1 MTNNDWDECFLL
13 HHRPHGETSLIVDVF
28 TKKNGKMSFIAKG
41 AKKPKSKFFGYLTP
55 FTKLKITYTGRSE
68 LKTLTNIDRDFSES
82 TNSLSKTSY
91 SLLYI
96 NELLIR
102 LLPKDAVH
110 EDLFLLYEK
119 LLRDINL
126 DENLELTLRRF
137 ELDML
142 DTMGYG
148 FDYEYD
154 INNNE
159 PIDIDSSYRFVSE
172 RGFRKSKNATFLGK
186 DIINL
191 KNRNLKD
198 VPLKELKEITKK
210 AIMNA
215 VENPRKLNDN
225 LVSAQQARRVLD
237 RLVGYELSP
246 VLWRKVKTGLSAG
259 RVQSVSVRLIV
270 EKEREIKNFQINS
283 IYKSTGTFKN
293 SNGIIKFF
301 V

>member
-110 EDLFLLYEK
+110 EDLFQLYESFLVK
-119 LLRDINL
+119 IHSG
-126 DENLELTLRRF
+126 ENIELTLRSF

-142 DTMGYG
+142 EMLGYG
-148 FDYEYD
+148 LDFE
-154 INNNE
+154 NE
-159 PIDIDSSYRFVSE
+159 IDKNQSIDVNKNYSFIPE
-172 RGFRKSKNATFLGK
+172 RGFRESKNSNFSGK
-186 DIINL
+186 DIINIRM
-191 KNRNLKD
+191 RNLSEVSKKH
-198 VPLKELKEITKK
+198 LKHITQESIHFCLDGK
-210 AIMNA
+210 
-215 VENPRKLNDN
+215 N
-225 LVSAQQARRVLD
+225 LS
-237 RLVGYELSP
+237 S
-246 VLWRKVKTGLSAG
+246 
-259 RVQSVSVRLIV
+259 
-270 EKEREIKNFQINS
+270 REIFRR
-283 IYKSTGTFKN
+283 
-293 SNGIIKFF
+293 IKQ
-301 V
+301 

>member
-110 EDLFLLYEK
+110 EDLFLLYESFLGK
-119 LLRDINL
+119 IHSG
-126 DENLELTLRRF
+126 ENIELTLRSF

-142 DTMGYG
+142 DMLGYG
-148 FDYEYD
+148 LDFE
-154 INNNE
+154 NE
-159 PIDIDSSYRFVSE
+159 IDKNQLIDVNKNYSFIPE
-172 RGFRKSKNATFLGK
+172 RGFRESKNSNFSGK
-186 DIINL
+186 DIINIRM
-191 KNRNLKD
+191 RNLSEVSTKH
-198 VPLKELKEITKK
+198 LKHITQESIHFCLDGK
-210 AIMNA
+210 
-215 VENPRKLNDN
+215 N
-225 LVSAQQARRVLD
+225 LS
-237 RLVGYELSP
+237 S
-246 VLWRKVKTGLSAG
+246 
-259 RVQSVSVRLIV
+259 
-270 EKEREIKNFQINS
+270 REIFRR
-283 IYKSTGTFKN
+283 
-293 SNGIIKFF
+293 IKQ
-301 V
+301 

>member
-110 EDLFLLYEK
+110 EDLFQLYESFLVK
-119 LLRDINL
+119 IHAG
-126 DENLELTLRRF
+126 ENIELTLRSF

-142 DTMGYG
+142 EMLGYG
-148 FDYEYD
+148 LDFE
-154 INNNE
+154 NE
-159 PIDIDSSYRFVSE
+159 IDKNLSIDVNKNYSFIPE
-172 RGFRKSKNATFLGK
+172 RGFRESKNSNFSGK
-186 DIINL
+186 DIINIRM
-191 KNRNLKD
+191 RNLSEVSKKH
-198 VPLKELKEITKK
+198 LKHITQESIHFCLDGK
-210 AIMNA
+210 
-215 VENPRKLNDN
+215 N
-225 LVSAQQARRVLD
+225 LS
-237 RLVGYELSP
+237 S
-246 VLWRKVKTGLSAG
+246 
-259 RVQSVSVRLIV
+259 
-270 EKEREIKNFQINS
+270 REIFRR
-283 IYKSTGTFKN
+283 
-293 SNGIIKFF
+293 IKQ
-301 V
+301 